1 MLKRLVRS
9 WTNSGA
15 ATPGGTPISKDNLFE
30 PIPPECDLECHS
42 CTIKYPASFKIEE
55 GSDLWQTGKEWATHI
70 IIATGKSD
78 WVRDVD
84 DEKGSLM
91 EAISKAKKPT
101 NGKLKVS
108 ASNMCPPHEYYTE
121 DPKPTTCIILPSWT
135 QVERVTPNDIPELI
149 DKFINPGPT
158 TTTPMFDCPD
168 RIKEEQAE
176 LAKAVSREFTGDSPA
191 EEGEEEAGVAIQKQ
205 RSGESQAGKDQ
216 QHHDDPD
223 LEPSAGT
230 NGTNGNDNGGIA
242 LVSVDPSTDE
252 FSKLSLEPAPTST
265 AAQLAASSYL
275 KSYECPHEYLILL
288 CSHKHRDA
296 RCGKSAPLIQKELR
310 RHLQPLGLY
319 RDVDDFRPGGVG
331 IFFINHVGGHKWS
344 ANMMIYRKQAGQGIW
359 LARVKPSDV
368 EAIVKWTLLEGKVQP
383 DKIRAGFDRSRGVT
397 SW

>member
-9 WTNSGA
+9 WTGSGA

-30 PIPPECDLECHS
+30 TIPPECDLECHS

-55 GSDLWQTGKEWATHI
+55 GADLWQTGKEWATHI

-135 QVERVTPNDIPELI
+135 QIERVTPNDVPELI

-158 TTTPMFDCPD
+158 TTTPLVDAAA
-168 RIKEEQAE
+168 RLKEEHAE
-176 LAKAVSREFTGDSPA
+176 LAEAVARELADRDPT
-191 EEGEEEAGVAIQKQ
+191 EEEASVTIPG
-205 RSGESQAGKDQ
+205 RSSDSALTNGHQ
-216 QHHDDPD
+216 QHDAAADA
-223 LEPSAGT
+223 EPSDS
-230 NGTNGNDNGGIA
+230 TNGNGKTVPA
-242 LVSVDPSTDE
+242 SVEPPTDE
-252 FSKLSLEPAPTST
+252 LSKLSLGPTPSTT

-275 KSYECPHEYLILL
+275 KSYECPHDYLILL

-296 RCGKSAPLIQKELR
+296 RCGKSAPLIHKELR

-359 LARVKPSDV
+359 LARVKPSDI

>member
-9 WTNSGA
+9 WTGSGA
-15 ATPGGTPISKDNLFE
+15 ATPGGTPITKDNLFDT
-30 PIPPECDLECHS
+30 IPPECDLECHT
-42 CTIKYPASFKIEE
+42 CTIKYPSSFKIEE
-55 GSDLWQTGKEWATHI
+55 STDLWQSGKEWATHI

-84 DEKGSLM
+84 DERGSLM

-108 ASNMCPPHEYYTE
+108 ASNMCPPPEYFTE

-135 QVERVTPNDIPELI
+135 QIERLTPDDVPELI
-149 DKFINPGPT
+149 DKFISPGPT
-158 TTTPMFDCPD
+158 TTTPMAGARD
-168 RIKEEQAE
+168 RIKEQQAE
-176 LAKAVSREFTGDSPA
+176 LAEAVARELA
-191 EEGEEEAGVAIQKQ
+191 EEEAVTEEEEARVTITVPSSEYPGINGDQ
-205 RSGESQAGKDQ
+205 RHDALDTKASDDANGKGLQD
-216 QHHDDPD
+216 
-223 LEPSAGT
+223 
-230 NGTNGNDNGGIA
+230 
-242 LVSVDPSTDE
+242 SVGPPIE
-252 FSKLSLEPAPTST
+252 ELSKLSLEPIPTAT
-265 AAQLAASSYL
+265 AAELAASSYL
-275 KSYECPHEYLILL
+275 KSYECPHDYLILL

-296 RCGKSAPLIQKELR
+296 RCGKSAPLIHKELR

-344 ANMMIYRKQAGQGIW
+344 ANMMIYRKKAGQGIW
-359 LARVKPSDV
+359 LARVKPNDV